1 MVKHTWITEN
11 MQANLPEWAYKISE
25 NELNSSNRIDLNDMI
40 IKSRELV
47 DKYKIKLKYK
57 AEPTIRLFFNIYI

>member
-25 NELNSSNRIDLNDMI
+25 NGPQYDQ
-40 IKSRELV
+40 
-47 DKYKIKLKYK
+47 KIQTEVLGEPAHLYMDVKKLSK
-57 AEPTIRLFFNIYI
+57 ERNV